1 MAPSDF
7 FKQGDI
13 IVNAEIDRLNRLRVQ
28 IGLKPISKRRNSKSN
43 QMVRMMLSAKQILNT
58 KSAQDSAIFNQ

>member
-1 MAPSDF
+1 MTPSDF

-13 IVNAEIDRLNRLRVQ
+13 IVNAEIDRLNALRVQ

-43 QMVRMMLSAKQILNT
+43 QMVRMMLSAKSILTSKTKQITL
-58 KSAQDSAIFNQ
+58 